1 MSYFLRSLA
10 LAHQALAAFW
20 ALALRCS
27 GVSFW
32 AVAFPPFLP
41 NLAKYSLIS
50 FRVVTKTT
58 VLLPQGVRKNYLDN
72 AQGVRIGSSH

>member
-1 MSYFLRSLA
+1 
-10 LAHQALAAFW
+10 
-20 ALALRCS
+20 
-27 GVSFW
+27 VSFW